1 SYSLHSLLY
10 VQCNLC
16 LLLLPLIRQF
26 EAKHLCN
33 PIHDDGNCFGGILG
47 SVLGV
52 NSYGCCL
59 GSCPW
64 FPVLVFKYRNDSVL
78 GVNRNSYESCIVSDP
93 IFEFEDVDTVFWFNR
108 HGFFYFISG
117 NPDHCQAGQRL
128 VVLVMGQSGLDV
140 SHGPT
145 AAPSPVE
152 GGDTGGSSGY
162 SIWASPPNATT
173 KLSAASYFLSA
184 LGRVSLLFICSCN
197 FCFQQNLF
205 SRLISVG

>member
-1 SYSLHSLLY
+1 MTMETALEASLAL
-10 VQCNLC
+10 
-16 LLLLPLIRQF
+16 F
-26 EAKHLCN
+26 
-33 PIHDDGNCFGGILG
+33 LG
-47 SVLGV
+47 LTVMAVVSVHV
-52 NSYGCCL
+52 
-59 GSCPW
+59 P
-64 FPVLVFKYRNDSVL
+64 VFKYRNDSVL

-184 LGRVSLLFICSCN
+184 LGRQCKYA
-197 FCFQQNLF
+197 QEK
-205 SRLISVG
+205 